1 MLRVILAVVFGAGL
15 QFQAEGVDAQTPASA
30 KITGTVTYLQRS
42 ALPPDAVLI
51 VRLEDVSR
59 AGAPALVLGE
69 NTIAFAGR
77 QVPIPFEVAYNPAA
91 VVANHQ
97 YSVRAMIKVA
107 DHMVFASTQSYP
119 VLTRGAP
126 TNIAITVIPLPTQA
140 PNTALEGTHWKLVE
154 LGGKPVVAQAGAKQA
169 YLSLER
175 SDHRLAGSTG
185 CNALVGTYKLKRGKL
200 TIEPAATTTAC
211 IDALARQESALL
223 DAYRSVNRYRV
234 DHNMLEL
241 RHGKDVLARFEAQ
254 YKP

>member
-1 MLRVILAVVFGAGL
+1 
-15 QFQAEGVDAQTPASA
+15 
-30 KITGTVTYLQRS
+30 
-42 ALPPDAVLI
+42 
-51 VRLEDVSR
+51 
-59 AGAPALVLGE
+59 
-69 NTIAFAGR
+69 
-77 QVPIPFEVAYNPAA
+77 
-91 VVANHQ
+91 
-97 YSVRAMIKVA
+97 MIKVA

-119 VLTRGAP
+119 VLAPGAP
-126 TNIAITVIPLPTQA
+126 TNIAITVSPLPTQA

-154 LGGKPVVAQAGAKQA
+154 LGGKPVVAQAAAKQA